1 MAAAPSLILEA
12 LAAVIVPVL
21 LKAGESCEILD
32 SLYLFGSS
40 SSLICSSPVLD
51 LMIMGVISYLNIP
64 FLVAAI
70 AL

>member
-12 LAAVIVPVL
+12 LAAVMVPVL

-32 SLYLFGSS
+32 SLYFFGSS
-40 SSLICSSPVLD
+40 SSLISSSPALD
-51 LMIMGVISYLNIP
+51 LMIIGAIYSLNTP
-64 FLVAAI
+64 FLLAAI